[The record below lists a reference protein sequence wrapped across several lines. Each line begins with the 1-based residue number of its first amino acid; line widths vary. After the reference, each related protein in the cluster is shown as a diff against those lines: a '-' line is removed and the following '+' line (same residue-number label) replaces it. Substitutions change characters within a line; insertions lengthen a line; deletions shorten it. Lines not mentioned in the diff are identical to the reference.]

1 MRLGLISWPG
11 NVENVTIRERRTG
24 GAILEIKERI
34 LIGSWFTKCL
44 FQWTGRRGSGIDGR
58 VRGAG

>member
-11 NVENVTIRERRTG
+11 SVESVTIRERRTG

-34 LIGSWFTKCL
+34 LIGSWFTK
-44 FQWTGRRGSGIDGR
+44 
-58 VRGAG
+58 

>member
-34 LIGSWFTKCL
+34 LIGSWFTK
-44 FQWTGRRGSGIDGR
+44 
-58 VRGAG
+58 